1 MKHFFTALIITSSL
15 AVSFASDSPY
25 TQKYFNGPTVT
36 AVSSSS
42 VLFSLS
48 PIVLGSMTDEEKSR
62 VYFEYIRTNMVCP
75 AIYPTP
81 PAGLPQKTE
90 VGKTEVTVSGLSAST
105 AYSVIYKRDNT
116 IRCITTPCP
125 ENGFDSVAVE
135 FTTVGVGTQPIY
147 KGVRR
152 NIRYGERGDDVV
164 TLQKILIEKGY
175 LRTSATGYFGVL
187 TLKAVKDF
195 QRAHGIISTGFV
207 GPLTRKEL

>member
-1 MKHFFTALIITSSL
+1 
-15 AVSFASDSPY
+15 
-25 TQKYFNGPTVT
+25 
-36 AVSSSS
+36 
-42 VLFSLS
+42 
-48 PIVLGSMTDEEKSR
+48 
-62 VYFEYIRTNMVCP
+62 MVCP

-81 PAGLPQKTE
+81 PACLPQKTE

-147 KGVRR
+147 KEVRR